1 MVRSEL
7 ATIPSQ
13 RYSTARW
20 LCQCVSEQLL
30 HFVQTNTD
38 STILLRIK
46 ISPTKPL
53 NVVIWMHSCCL
64 NEMGL
69 HCYFPKQNCNVSWIP
84 AISTLI
90 WGAATPDLRFNF
102 RYSEPQP
109 HTFKAYSCNSVC
121 KWPQDYFIPF
131 VIAVTLT
138 AGINW
143 PVAFTYCVPALL
155 KVLKQNLLH
164 FP

>member
-1 MVRSEL
+1 MVGNISLTLHRKEL
-7 ATIPSQ
+7 RQKEVIKLAQIHIANPWSDQ
-13 RYSTARW
+13 STQPFHLRDIQQQDDC

-38 STILLRIK
+38 SIIFLRIK

-102 RYSEPQP
+102 RYSEPNHILSK
-109 HTFKAYSCNSVC
+109 HT
-121 KWPQDYFIPF
+121 P
-131 VIAVTLT
+131 VILCANGHRITSSHL
-138 AGINW
+138 
-143 PVAFTYCVPALL
+143 
-155 KVLKQNLLH
+155 
-164 FP
+164 